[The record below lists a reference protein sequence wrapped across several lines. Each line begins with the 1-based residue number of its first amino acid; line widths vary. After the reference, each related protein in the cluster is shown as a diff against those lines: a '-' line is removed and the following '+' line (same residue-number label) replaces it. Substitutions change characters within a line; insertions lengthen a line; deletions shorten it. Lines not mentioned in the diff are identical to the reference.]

1 MTWHT
6 DKDSIMSKTDN
17 KPALPTIAIDGAF
30 GEGGGQIIRTSVS
43 LAAITGRAVEIV
55 NIRARRSKPG
65 LQAQHLT
72 SVRAAGA
79 LCDATLYGA
88 ELGSQ
93 FLRFLPNALV
103 ASDSFRFD
111 VAEARGGASAG
122 ATGLVAQTLL
132 VPLAFLPAFTG
143 GAAAGAGNP
152 GAGNAVAGGAGGTA
166 AGVGSAVHGAGSASG
181 EIRVTILGG
190 THVPMSPTADY
201 LEGAYRPILRRLG
214 LDAEMRSVRAGFFP
228 RGGGEIALHLRGG
241 GLNTPLDLT
250 ERGRL
255 QTLRA
260 FVTTS
265 QLPDHVA
272 DRAEDV
278 LRKELKGYGVPV
290 QVEKRSLDSNGAG
303 AAVVLIAECQN
314 GRGGW
319 VSLGERGKP
328 MEKVTSDAIR
338 GFRDWQ
344 AGSAATDE
352 HLADQLVLPCALIPG
367 ESRWTTPLVTDHLR
381 TVLFVAQ
388 QFLPIEYEL
397 QEQEDGSGL
406 VILRGCDVNKIH
418 CQ

>member
-1 MTWHT
+1 
-6 DKDSIMSKTDN
+6 MSKTEKEN
-17 KPALPTIAIDGAF
+17 LPAIAIDGAF

-43 LAAITGRAVEIV
+43 LAAITGRTVEIV

-79 LCDATLYGA
+79 LCNATLHGA

-93 FLRFLPNALV
+93 FLRFVPGARV
-103 ASDSFRFD
+103 QETDFRFD

-132 VPLAFLPAFTG
+132 VPLTFVPAFTK
-143 GAAAGAGNP
+143 GADA
-152 GAGNAVAGGAGGTA
+152 T
-166 AGVGSAVHGAGSASG
+166 
-181 EIRVTILGG
+181 IRATVLGG

-201 LEGAYRPILRRLG
+201 IEGVYLPLLRRLG
-214 LDAEMRSVRAGFFP
+214 LDADMRSMRAGFFP
-228 RGGGEIALHLRGG
+228 KGGGEIALALRSGS
-241 GLNTPLDLT
+241 LNAPIDLT

-260 FVTTS
+260 IVTTS

-278 LRKELKGYGVPV
+278 FRKELKGYGVPV

-303 AAVVLIAECQN
+303 AAALLIAECQN

-319 VSLGERGKP
+319 VALGERGKP
-328 MEKVTSDAIR
+328 MERVAADAIR
-338 GFRDWQ
+338 GFQNWQ
-344 AGSAATDE
+344 GGSAAADE
-352 HLADQLVLPCALIPG
+352 HLADQLVLPCALIAG
-367 ESRWTTPLVTDHLR
+367 ESRWTTPLISDHLR

-397 QEQEDGSGL
+397 KEQAGGGGL
-406 VILRGCDVNKIH
+406 VILRGCRP
-418 CQ
+418 

>member
-1 MTWHT
+1 
-6 DKDSIMSKTDN
+6 MSKTDQEN
-17 KPALPTIAIDGAF
+17 LPTIAIDGAF

-93 FLRFLPNALV
+93 FLRFIPGAK
-103 ASDSFRFD
+103 AQADSFRFD

-132 VPLAFLPAFTG
+132 VPLAFLPAFVG
-143 GAAAGAGNP
+143 GSSP
-152 GAGNAVAGGAGGTA
+152 ILR
-166 AGVGSAVHGAGSASG
+166 AS
-181 EIRVTILGG
+181 ILGG

-201 LEGAYRPILRRLG
+201 IEGVYLPLLRRLG
-214 LDAEMRSVRAGFFP
+214 LEVTMRSVKAGFFP
-228 RGGGEIALHLRGG
+228 RGGGEIALELRGG
-241 GLNTPLDLT
+241 SLNTPIDLT
-250 ERGRL
+250 QRGRL

-260 FVTTS
+260 IVTTS

-272 DRAEDV
+272 DRAEEV
-278 LRKELKGYGVPV
+278 FRKELKGYGVPV

-303 AAVVLIAECQN
+303 AAVLLIAEYQN
-314 GRGGW
+314 GEGGW
-319 VSLGERGKP
+319 VSLGERGKS
-328 MEKVTSDAIR
+328 MERVAADAIR
-338 GFRDWQ
+338 GFQNWQ
-344 AGSAATDE
+344 GGSAATDE
-352 HLADQLVLPCALIPG
+352 HLADQLVLPCALIAG

-388 QFLPIEYEL
+388 QFLPIEYALE
-397 QEQEDGSGL
+397 EQAGGGGL
-406 VILRGCDVNKIH
+406 VILRGCDPNR
-418 CQ
+418 QFDNFR